1 MNDFTD
7 DLLEDLENLE
17 QSTEEVVATSKP
29 ASKASTHNQTQGSAN
44 SIDSASLSLEAAKAS
59 QTAASES
66 QKAAQAAITLS
77 NEFKAQIIEL
87 SDSNVAWRQAARQS
101 VNELNANRSKMTIMM
116 VISIIMAFITTGMA
130 GWLFFYMSK
139 KQEQYKGQVLD
150 VIQTEGTLYNKK
162 ITLKVDQLSSMIEML
177 SADIQKLGKGQSLE
191 VQRPQKSTLSIAEH
205 LPEQPLTPETHTNTE
220 ASLTDKGHNS
230 SLPLDLQHKTSIESA
245 PHHENA
251 QHTTEH
257 HTDKAS
263 HTAEP
268 HQIPSQSIPP
278 SVSVEQFKHLKGLVE
293 EILTKQQHMQAS
305 IMSSQALLQKAVH
318 PTHSNVSK
326 PSTTE
331 SKKQAKQL
339 AAISWLVRQQTKT
352 LKHIKAMLEANK
364 KQPRKNIDL
373 SSIKSALDALKQQIK
388 NLSIQQKS
396 VETQVQA
403 LKKQT
408 DELAAKPKPYSYR
421 VNP

>member
-150 VIQTEGTLYNKK
+150 VIQTSTIKK
-162 ITLKVDQLSSMIEML
+162 
-177 SADIQKLGKGQSLE
+177 
-191 VQRPQKSTLSIAEH
+191 
-205 LPEQPLTPETHTNTE
+205 LP
-220 ASLTDKGHNS
+220 
-230 SLPLDLQHKTSIESA
+230 
-245 PHHENA
+245 
-251 QHTTEH
+251 
-257 HTDKAS
+257 
-263 HTAEP
+263 
-268 HQIPSQSIPP
+268 
-278 SVSVEQFKHLKGLVE
+278 
-293 EILTKQQHMQAS
+293 
-305 IMSSQALLQKAVH
+305 
-318 PTHSNVSK
+318 
-326 PSTTE
+326 
-331 SKKQAKQL
+331 
-339 AAISWLVRQQTKT
+339 
-352 LKHIKAMLEANK
+352 
-364 KQPRKNIDL
+364 
-373 SSIKSALDALKQQIK
+373 
-388 NLSIQQKS
+388 
-396 VETQVQA
+396 
-403 LKKQT
+403 
-408 DELAAKPKPYSYR
+408 
-421 VNP
+421 